1 MIVCQQCGNH
11 MNQLADSC
19 HQCNYQVEKIDGF
32 MSFAPDSLKQ
42 SYNEYY
48 GYIEGDEY
56 CL

>member
-1 MIVCQQCGNH
+1 MQ
-11 MNQLADSC
+11 
-19 HQCNYQVEKIDGF
+19 
-32 MSFAPDSLKQ
+32 FAPDNLKQ

>member
-1 MIVCQQCGNH
+1 MQ
-11 MNQLADSC
+11 
-19 HQCNYQVEKIDGF
+19 
-32 MSFAPDSLKQ
+32 FAPDTLKQ